1 MDDKEI
7 TINNVLRHSMH
18 DFLNSLHLIQ
28 MNLDMGRIEEAKK
41 LISNY
46 SSKCNQFFDMNNV
59 GLSKTNEWLQTFS
72 MRYNKMTLVVQ
83 TSLLSS
89 GLDKYDAVLREYLEC
104 FLQSIYPNLR
114 GYQEQL
120 FKVHISTD
128 EQLEIQLEVQG
139 NWSFHSCKEGSFT
152 GLFHIEEQ
160 VNTENELKVK
170 LIAIERLE

>member
-1 MDDKEI
+1 MADKEI
-7 TINNVLRHSMH
+7 TINKVLRHSMH

-46 SSKCNQFFDMNNV
+46 SSKCNQFFDINNV

-72 MRYNKMTLVVQ
+72 IRYNKMTLVVQ
-83 TSLLSS
+83 TSLLTR
-89 GLDKYDAVLREYLEC
+89 GADKYDAALREYLDC

-120 FKVHISTD
+120 FKVHIMTN
-128 EQLEIQLEVQG
+128 EQLEIQIDVQG
-139 NWSFHSCKEGSFT
+139 DWSSDSWMEETFT
-152 GLFHIEEQ
+152 GFFHIEKL
-160 VNTENELKVK
+160 VNTENELKIK
-170 LIAIERLE
+170 LTASERLE

>member
-1 MDDKEI
+1 MNDKEI

-28 MNLDMGRIEEAKK
+28 MNLDMGRVEEAKK

-46 SSKCNQFFDMNNV
+46 SSKCNQFFDINNI
-59 GLSKTNEWLQTFS
+59 GLSQTNEWLQTFS

-89 GLDKYDAVLREYLEC
+89 GANKYDAALREYLEC

-120 FKVHISTD
+120 LKVHIKMD
-128 EQLEIQLEVQG
+128 EQLEIQIEVQG
-139 NWSFHSCKEGSFT
+139 DWSSQPWMEESFT
-152 GLFHIEEQ
+152 TLFQIEKQ
-160 VNTENELKVK
+160 VNTENELKLK
-170 LIAIERLE
+170 LIASERLE